1 MKMIYHVLNEKI
13 NLNSDKINDIK
24 ASINNISDMLKG
36 LKFNIENII
45 KISSEEAIKFQ
56 LKNMNVLFNNVNED
70 IKKLNKKFDD
80 LLNATNINKE
90 LNLDTNYIVSEI
102 IINDEDIN
110 KDIKILSSYEESIRD
125 EPFIYLKMIIIRM
138 KMK

>member
-36 LKFNIENII
+36 LKFSIENII